1 MPVNRYTSLNW
12 NSPISMYT
20 PMPFDAMNEVGRQSQ
35 DRYNKGKAL
44 SDDSLGALNNIQA
57 ASFDQGAKSELV
69 NKYNGAINDL
79 IEKHK
84 HNYGSPEFKTDV
96 SRLMSNA
103 KNDTEVQR
111 LAHNKKYEDEV
122 LTPYSKSEKSQ
133 ENINHFKT
141 DPKFKDNSNK
151 EWMTEIPYTPYAN
164 ATDRYKDYFDGI
176 KEQSHEVSKADF
188 DSKSMGDGK
197 YFIDE
202 EHKYRYIKPDQLQ
215 RITHANFDSFLNT
228 KEAQYEFHKNLQNN
242 GYSPALQQLGVDV
255 SKLTPHNSEQILSS
269 IPTKNGISNA
279 YKDIHEQMYNNM
291 NAYGQKY
298 LFSSTE
304 NKEHAR
310 EDQVGTK
317 KKEEQGAVPVYS
329 TPSQQVKGIDLG
341 DAFTMKSKGSRIP
354 YSPNEIDEI
363 YHKYKSVKDGD
374 EVATQIIANGKGVRK
389 TNEYDNIQT
398 LSKDQKEFMLS
409 ALQTLDKDVYNKV
422 KNGSDLSPEEKSKLY
437 PQLKI
442 IGDIA
447 KQDLKTNSTSIGLTP
462 KEAQNT
468 NLDLFGNKAE
478 GNHTV
483 NELGT
488 GQAGNVKF
496 YDKEEG
502 KVISLQELK
511 EKYSDKEPV
520 SVRGKLTAD
529 HPYTFVTGDNEFA
542 SPKQLFIGGKEYIV
556 SGPKEYIDPDTKSNK
571 IPENAELHRT
581 KVAND
586 IYNTKFS
593 VIPQEKSIYG
603 VKTIIG
609 FKPDD
614 INDRSKGVFSVTIHG
629 DHHEFST
636 AQEAEDFILNQ
647 VK

>member
-1 MPVNRYTSLNW
+1 MAVNRYLNL
-12 NSPISMYT
+12 NYQDPISMSV
-20 PMPFDAMNEVGRQSQ
+20 PMPFEAMNEVGRQTQ

-44 SDDSLGALNNIQA
+44 ADDSLGALNSLKA
-57 ASFDQGAKSELV
+57 ASFDQGAKNELV
-69 NKYNGAINDL
+69 DKYNGAINDL
-79 IEKHK
+79 VEKHK

-96 SRLMSNA
+96 SRLMNNA

-111 LAHNKKYEDEV
+111 LAYNKKFEDEV
-122 LTPYSKSEKSQ
+122 LIPYSKTEKAQ

-141 DPKFKDNSNK
+141 DPKFKDNKNK
-151 EWMTEIPYTPYAN
+151 EWISEIPLTPYAN

-188 DSKSMGDGK
+188 NSKSMGDGK

-202 EHKYRYIKPDQLQ
+202 EKKYRYIDGDQLKN
-215 RITHANFDSFLNT
+215 ITNANFDSFLNT
-228 KEAQYEFHKNLQNN
+228 KEAQYEFHKNLQNS
-242 GYSPALQQLGVDV
+242 GYSSALQQLGVDV

-269 IPTKNGISNA
+269 IPTKNGNSNA
-279 YKDIHEQMYNNM
+279 YKDVHEQMYNNM
-291 NAYGQKY
+291 NGYGQKY

-310 EDQVGTK
+310 EDAAGTK
-317 KKEEQGAVPVYS
+317 KKEEQSAVPVYS
-329 TPSQQVKGIDLG
+329 TPSTQIKGMGIG
-341 DAFTMKSKGSRIP
+341 NAFDIKPKNSIIP
-354 YSPNEIDEI
+354 YSSSEVNEIRDKHKLDRNPSQAEI
-363 YHKYKSVKDGD
+363 EIS
-374 EVATQIIANGKGVRK
+374 EGKGVRK
-389 TNEYDNIQT
+389 NNEYENIQS
-398 LSKDQKEFMLS
+398 LSKDQKNFALS
-409 ALQTLDKDVYNKV
+409 GLKVLDPTIYNRIKD
-422 KNGSDLSPEEKSKLY
+422 GGDLTNEEKSKLY

-442 IGDIA
+442 MADIA
-447 KQDLKTNSTSIGLTP
+447 NQDLKTNSTSVGLTP

-478 GNHTV
+478 GGHTV

-502 KVISLQELK
+502 KVISLNELK
-511 EKYSDKEPV
+511 EKYNDKEPV

-529 HPYTFVTGDNEFA
+529 HPYTFVTGDDEFA
-542 SPKQLFIGGKEYIV
+542 SPKQLFIDGKEYIV
-556 SGPKEYIDPDTKSNK
+556 SGPKEYIDPNTKSNK
-571 IPENAELHRT
+571 IPENAELHRN

-593 VIPQEKSIYG
+593 VIPQEKNIYG

-609 FKPDD
+609 FKPDNT
-614 INDRSKGVFSVTIHG
+614 NDRSKGVFSVTIHR